1 MGCHVFVEKPMAET
15 TEDCDRMIA
24 AAKVAGRILSV
35 NHSARMDPI
44 VLKALDLVRNGAC
57 GDVLGVDFF
66 RGSDYP
72 PYAGGPVP
80 APYRVGA
87 YPFQDLG
94 VHGLYLLEAFLGRIL
109 NLDVRYSSSGRDP
122 NLLFDEWR
130 ALAACEKGTG
140 QMYLSWSARPMRNEL
155 VIQGT
160 RGVIHVDCFLQTC
173 VVRKKLPAP
182 RFIGLVAGAITEAAS
197 TLVNVPWNVLL
208 FSLGKLQP
216 SPGIHASVRA
226 FYETLSAGAPPPVSA
241 HEGRRIVAWMQQVSR
256 EANAE
261 KERKLGAGVP
271 VPPARILV
279 TGATGFLGRVLLQRL
294 RQRGEP
300 VRVLVRRPLESLAQ
314 DPLIHQVS
322 GDLGDPEAVDRAVRG
337 VEVVY
342 HLGAAMRGGK
352 ADFERGTVWG
362 TRNIVAAC
370 LRHSVKKLVYVSSL
384 TVLDH
389 AGHRVGE
396 RVTESSPLEPRA
408 EARGFYT
415 QSKLEAERIVLDA
428 VHTQDLPAVIL
439 RPGQIFGA
447 GAEKVPPSGTIALAG
462 RWVVIGSGKLP
473 LPLVYVEDVVDAL
486 LLAEQRND
494 LSGSVF
500 HLVDPAVVTQNE
512 YLELCRKAAGNS
524 LRIWRVP
531 RWLLLGASLGVE
543 ALCGLLRR
551 GAPFSRYRLRSARP
565 LDPCDSSA
573 AKEKLGWTLRTGVR
587 PGLKA
592 VFDPDR
598 AETSG
603 APISQCAA
611 PVGAGRD
618 DLKAQ
623 R

>member
-1 MGCHVFVEKPMAET
+1 
-15 TEDCDRMIA
+15 
-24 AAKVAGRILSV
+24 
-35 NHSARMDPI
+35 
-44 VLKALDLVRNGAC
+44 
-57 GDVLGVDFF
+57 
-66 RGSDYP
+66 
-72 PYAGGPVP
+72 
-80 APYRVGA
+80 
-87 YPFQDLG
+87 
-94 VHGLYLLEAFLGRIL
+94 
-109 NLDVRYSSSGRDP
+109 
-122 NLLFDEWR
+122 
-130 ALAACEKGTG
+130 
-140 QMYLSWSARPMRNEL
+140 MRNEL

-314 DPLIHQVS
+314 DPLIHQVC

-415 QSKLEAERIVLDA
+415 Q
-428 VHTQDLPAVIL
+428 
-439 RPGQIFGA
+439 
-447 GAEKVPPSGTIALAG
+447 
-462 RWVVIGSGKLP
+462 
-473 LPLVYVEDVVDAL
+473 
-486 LLAEQRND
+486 
-494 LSGSVF
+494 
-500 HLVDPAVVTQNE
+500 
-512 YLELCRKAAGNS
+512 
-524 LRIWRVP
+524 
-531 RWLLLGASLGVE
+531 
-543 ALCGLLRR
+543 
-551 GAPFSRYRLRSARP
+551 
-565 LDPCDSSA
+565 
-573 AKEKLGWTLRTGVR
+573 
-587 PGLKA
+587 
-592 VFDPDR
+592 
-598 AETSG
+598 
-603 APISQCAA
+603 
-611 PVGAGRD
+611 
-618 DLKAQ
+618 
-623 R
+623 